1 MQNELVIRIRNEGQH
16 FCVQIVGD
24 GSGGYSLYDHKFK
37 SVRIEGFGE
46 QHYNAYDCERR
57 QKLRSRRKRQ
67 TTRKGTPQKKRVE

>member
-24 GSGGYSLYDHKFK
+24 GSGGYALYDHKFK

-46 QHYNAYDCERR
+46 QHYMAGDRERR
-57 QKLRSRRKRQ
+57 QKSRSRRKRQ
-67 TTRKGTPQKKRVE
+67 TTRKVCQLQS